1 MDDRSYSEEYDDG
14 EKKKFQLTRGM
25 VILAAIILVAIIV
38 IIIVLVSV
46 KNNKKPEYTTE
57 DFAKLES
64 RMEEEAPTYLSQK
77 NIELTGEETK
87 INLKDLLD
95 KNGGFIDSSK
105 VKAVN
110 VCDGYVIAKKIE
122 TEKYDAYIKCGD
134 LYTTSGYVSN
144 DSKEVKKTTTTKKDT
159 EKPVI
164 TIIGESEIT
173 INQGSEYKDSG
184 AKANDNIDGDLT
196 SKIKTTSTVDVKNSG
211 TYVVTYT
218 VSDKAGNKAEASR
231 KVIVVATPTTTVRTT
246 TKSSSNVKTTTRAR
260 VTVTTTQ
267 RVTTPPTITL
277 RGSTVVEINA
287 GTQYTDP
294 GYSATDAKGTDIT
307 ASVTVSGN
315 INTNVAGTYTLRY
328 SVTDSYGNSASKTR
342 TIRVKSTYVALQGIT
357 LTPNTVSLSVGQSK
371 TLSIYFN
378 PTNATN
384 KSVTWSSSN
393 PSVATISNGTIT
405 AKSKGTAT
413 ITASGADGRKAYVSV
428 TVK

>member
-1 MDDRSYSEEYDDG
+1 MDDTNYSEEYDDG

-46 KNNKKPEYTTE
+46 NNNKKPEYTTE
-57 DFAKLES
+57 DFTKLES

-77 NIELTGEETK
+77 NIELTSEK
-87 INLKDLLD
+87 IRINLKDLLD
-95 KNGGFIDSSK
+95 TNGGSIDSSK
-105 VKAVN
+105 VKAAK

-122 TEKYDAYIKCGD
+122 TENYDAYIKCGD
-134 LYTTSGYVSN
+134 MYTTSGYVSN
-144 DSKEVKKTTTTKKDT
+144 DKTSTKKKTTTKKDT

-164 TIIGESEIT
+164 TIIGESEVT

-196 SKIKTTSTVDVKNSG
+196 SKIKTTSTVNVKNSG

-218 VSDKAGNKAEASR
+218 VSDKAGNKAEAKR

>member
-87 INLKDLLD
+87 IDLKDLLD
-95 KNGGFIDSSK
+95 KNGGSIDSSK

-159 EKPVI
+159 EKPII

-231 KVIVVATPTTTVRTT
+231 KVIVVATPTTTVKTT

>member
-46 KNNKKPEYTTE
+46 KNNKKPKYTTE

-95 KNGGFIDSSK
+95 KNGGSIDSSK

-144 DSKEVKKTTTTKKDT
+144 DSKEAKKTTTTKKDT

-164 TIIGESEIT
+164 TIIGESAIT
-173 INQGSEYKDSG
+173 INQGSEYKDNG

-307 ASVTVSGN
+307 ARVTVSGN

>member
-25 VILAAIILVAIIV
+25 VILAAIIFVAIIV

-87 INLKDLLD
+87 IDLKDLLD
-95 KNGGFIDSSK
+95 KNGGSIDSSK

-405 AKSKGTAT
+405 AKSKGTTT

>member
-87 INLKDLLD
+87 IDLKDLLD
-95 KNGGFIDSSK
+95 KNGGSIDSSK

-405 AKSKGTAT
+405 AKSKGTTT

>member
-134 LYTTSGYVSN
+134 MYTTSGYVSN

-173 INQGSEYKDSG
+173 INQGSEYKDNG

>member
-87 INLKDLLD
+87 IDLKDLLD
-95 KNGGFIDSSK
+95 KNGGSIDSSK

-110 VCDGYVIAKKIE
+110 ICDGYVIAKKIE

-196 SKIKTTSTVDVKNSG
+196 SKIKTTSTVNVKNSG

-218 VSDKAGNKAEASR
+218 VSDKAGNKAEAKR

-393 PSVATISNGTIT
+393 PSVSTISNGTIT

>member
-95 KNGGFIDSSK
+95 KNGGSIDSSK

-144 DSKEVKKTTTTKKDT
+144 DSKEAKKTTTTKKDT

-164 TIIGESEIT
+164 TIIGESAIT

-277 RGSTVVEINA
+277 RGGTVVEINA

-307 ASVTVSGN
+307 ARVTVSGN

>member
-46 KNNKKPEYTTE
+46 KNNKKPKYTTE

-95 KNGGFIDSSK
+95 KNGGSIDSSK

-159 EKPVI
+159 KKPII

-218 VSDKAGNKAEASR
+218 VSDKAGNKAEAKR

-246 TKSSSNVKTTTRAR
+246 TKSSSNVKTTTRPK

-307 ASVTVSGN
+307 ARVTVSGN

>member
-46 KNNKKPEYTTE
+46 KNNKKPKYTTE

-95 KNGGFIDSSK
+95 KNGGSIDSSK

-159 EKPVI
+159 EKPII

-218 VSDKAGNKAEASR
+218 VSDKAGNKAEAKR

-246 TKSSSNVKTTTRAR
+246 TKSSSNVKTTTRPK

-307 ASVTVSGN
+307 ARVTVSGN

>member
-87 INLKDLLD
+87 IDLKDLLD
-95 KNGGFIDSSK
+95 KNGGSIDSSK

-159 EKPVI
+159 EKPII

-218 VSDKAGNKAEASR
+218 VSDKAGNKAEAKR

-246 TKSSSNVKTTTRAR
+246 TKSSSNVKTTTRPK

-307 ASVTVSGN
+307 ARVTVSGN

>member
-87 INLKDLLD
+87 IDLKDLLD
-95 KNGGFIDSSK
+95 KNGGSIDSSK

-218 VSDKAGNKAEASR
+218 VSDKAGNKAEAKR

-393 PSVATISNGTIT
+393 PSVAMISNGTIT

>member
-87 INLKDLLD
+87 INLKNLLD

-134 LYTTSGYVSN
+134 MYTTSGYVSN

-173 INQGSEYKDSG
+173 INQGSEYKDNG

>member
-87 INLKDLLD
+87 IDLKDLLD
-95 KNGGFIDSSK
+95 KNGGSIDSSK

-218 VSDKAGNKAEASR
+218 VSDKAGNKAEAKR